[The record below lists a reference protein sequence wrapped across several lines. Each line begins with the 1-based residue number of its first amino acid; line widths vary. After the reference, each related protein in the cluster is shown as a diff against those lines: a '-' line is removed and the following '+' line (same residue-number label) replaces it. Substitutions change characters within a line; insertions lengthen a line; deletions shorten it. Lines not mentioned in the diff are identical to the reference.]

1 MTGNR
6 TYIMLVGAIVIQILN
21 VFGFKDV
28 TGDQLNAALEVAF
41 LIGAWIFHQ
50 LHRSPEIKKP

>member
-1 MTGNR
+1 MQGYR
-6 TYIMLVGAIVIQILN
+6 TYIMLLGAIIIQILN

-50 LHRSPEIKKP
+50 VHKPK